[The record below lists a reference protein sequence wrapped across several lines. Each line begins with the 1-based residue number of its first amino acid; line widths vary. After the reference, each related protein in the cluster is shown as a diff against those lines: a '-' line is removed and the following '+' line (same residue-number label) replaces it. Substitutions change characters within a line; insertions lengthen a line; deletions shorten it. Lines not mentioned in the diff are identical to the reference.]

1 MPVEKQF
8 PVYGDN
14 GLRGTLTAA
23 SRFLDNTPEKKIRLE
38 DGREITVPSEMLE
51 AQRDGSFYLHS
62 PIGAARPEAS
72 NTTNKVPSKN
82 VNDAAY
88 DRARQ
93 PPMPQETPMGRPEQA
108 GTEPPPSMAAN
119 PESVQVPPGEPL
131 FREDCEIER
140 VTVRRL
146 LDRPAETRQEGDTL
160 IVPLMEEV
168 WVVEK
173 RLLLREE
180 LRITRRKNQ
189 VADSHTRALRRED
202 LEKAG

>member
-1 MPVEKQF
+1 MAVEKQF

-14 GLRGTLTAA
+14 GLRGTLVAA
-23 SRFLDNTPEKKIRLE
+23 SRFLDNTPEKKVRLE
-38 DGREITVPSEMLE
+38 DGREITVPSELLE

-62 PIGAARPEAS
+62 GPAARQANVTSSPVTANSAPSPLPPQPPVARPE
-72 NTTNKVPSKN
+72 P
-82 VNDAAY
+82 
-88 DRARQ
+88 ARMAEPA
-93 PPMPQETPMGRPEQA
+93 PPM
-108 GTEPPPSMAAN
+108 AN
-119 PESVQVPPGEPL
+119 TPESVQVPSGEPL

-140 VTVRRL
+140 VPVRRL

-180 LRITRRKNQ
+180 LHITRRKNQ
-189 VADSHTRALRRED
+189 ITDSHARALRREE